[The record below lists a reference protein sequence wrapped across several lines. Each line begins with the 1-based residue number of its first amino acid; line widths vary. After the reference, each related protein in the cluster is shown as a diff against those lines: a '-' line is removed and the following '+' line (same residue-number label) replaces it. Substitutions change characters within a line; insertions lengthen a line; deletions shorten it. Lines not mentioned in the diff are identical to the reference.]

1 MITEIKGCD
10 LPLEAKIMM
19 YRCCECG
26 NLFEEGEQAVW
37 EERHGLDTPPYE
49 KFSGC
54 PICKGDYEEV
64 HQCKECGEWYT
75 EDELYEGLCEKCL
88 RETINYDTFFEYCEA
103 NKDEQYLDIFVMS
116 ELLGGMDCPK
126 NVSYEFNELMV
137 DTYKERVEQIKRDK
151 QMFGKTY
158 GEIIDAC
165 IRFIMDDDG
174 SIGRENYADWLNNKK
189 EVK

>member
-1 MITEIKGCD
+1 MNRQCKCTDCGYVFDYEDAGGVRENHWLDGEYMGYETFLVCPNCGGD
-10 LPLEAKIMM
+10 FEDAAD
-19 YRCCECG
+19 CCECG
-26 NLFEEGEQAVW
+26 EAF
-37 EERHGLDTPPYE
+37 
-49 KFSGC
+49 
-54 PICKGDYEEV
+54 
-64 HQCKECGEWYT
+64 T
-75 EDELYEGLCEKCL
+75 EDELYEGWCEKCL

-116 ELLGGMDCPK
+116 ELLGGMDCPN
-126 NVSYEFNELMV
+126 NVSYEFHELMV

-158 GEIIDAC
+158 TEIIDAC

-174 SIGRENYADWLNNKK
+174 SIGRENYADWLNSKK